1 MEDVTLMLTAFDT
14 MVSRRNDA
22 DGSYGRKGLLKVH
35 C

>member
-1 MEDVTLMLTAFDT
+1 MLTAFDT